1 MSEASRTHGFDP
13 AHWHYLAGALRL
25 TSAERADSRSLDVA
39 DFLDPRRCRELLD
52 HLGPVMGSPE
62 RRTTASLLSKRL
74 GFLLTGAPL
83 YALSI
88 CDRRLD
94 LSAANCVI
102 EYAHDDG
109 VWTSSLPL
117 RRLESEALAASRR
130 HSARSEILHVLFAQT
145 IVPLWRTLREVG
157 GVPERILW
165 ENLAVRVYSLYERR
179 LSGLGDAR
187 ARQRREADYDF
198 LLTAEPSLFGLDFNP
213 LARFF
218 HPHTPS
224 EEDGSVRFRRTCCL
238 YFKATC
244 PREYCQ
250 ACPLLK
256 PRKLA

>member
-1 MSEASRTHGFDP
+1 MNDAPRTHGFDP
-13 AHWHYLAGALRL
+13 AHWRYLSDTLRL
-25 TSAERADSRSLDVA
+25 KPAERADTRSMNVA
-39 DFLDPRRCRELLD
+39 DFLDARRCRELLD
-52 HLGPVMGSPE
+52 HLGPTIGSPE

-88 CDRRLD
+88 CDRGLD

-102 EYAHDDG
+102 EYAHDQG

-117 RRLESEALAASRR
+117 WTLESEALAASRR
-130 HSARSEILHVLFAQT
+130 HSARREILHTLFAQT
-145 IVPLWRTLREVG
+145 IAPLWRTLREAG

-165 ENLAVRVYSLYERR
+165 ENLAVRIYSLYERR
-179 LSGLGDAR
+179 LSDVGNAR
-187 ARQRREADYDF
+187 ARERREADYDF

-218 HPHTPS
+218 HAHTAMS
-224 EEDGSVRFRRTCCL
+224 DGDEVRFRRTCCL

-244 PREYCQ
+244 PREYCR
-250 ACPLLK
+250 ACPLIK
-256 PRKLA
+256 P

>member
-13 AHWHYLAGALRL
+13 SHWHYLAGTLRL
-25 TSAERADSRSLDVA
+25 KSAERADSRSLNVA

-52 HLGPVMGSPE
+52 HLGPVIGSPE

-94 LSAANCVI
+94 LSASNCVI
-102 EYAHDDG
+102 EYAYDDG

-117 RRLESEALAASRR
+117 WTLESEALAASRR
-130 HSARSEILHVLFAQT
+130 HSARRETLHVLFAQT
-145 IVPLWRTLREVG
+145 IVPLWQRLREVG

-179 LSGLGDAR
+179 LTGLACTH
-187 ARQRREADYDF
+187 AIQRRDEDYRF
-198 LLTAEPSLFGLDFNP
+198 LLAADPSLFGLDFNP

-218 HPHTPS
+218 HARTRP
-224 EEDGSVRFRRTCCL
+224 EDNDSVRFRRTCCL

-250 ACPLLK
+250 ACPLIK
-256 PRKLA
+256 PRNPA